1 MLACATAIVVAALAG
16 CGAAGQIRGR
26 VVAGAGTGVP
36 GATARLREG
45 SESGGAAARGPDPE
59 SATVRSLVALGEPV
73 YCAARR
79 GDEVALTF
87 DDGPGPYTRLV
98 LDKLR
103 KHGIRATFFDVG
115 RNIAV
120 MPTAPRREQA
130 LGGVGDHTFTHPV
143 LTELPPAGAH
153 RELAG
158 AQLALERASGARVF
172 LFRPPYGVHNARI
185 DALARALGLLEV
197 MWSVDSADSLGASH
211 AQIVRNV
218 IAAMRGG
225 AIILMHENRGQTVR
239 ALRPIFAALARRH
252 LHAVSVAQ
260 LLTDDPP
267 SPQQVRAG
275 QRGCGTV
282 ARAQSGD

>member
-1 MLACATAIVVAALAG
+1 MLASATPILVAALAG

-26 VVAGAGTGVP
+26 VVAGAGSGVRE
-36 GATARLREG
+36 ATARLREG
-45 SESGGAAARGPDPE
+45 GASRGATARGPDPK
-59 SATVRSLVALGEPV
+59 SAVVRSLIALGEPI

-79 GDEVALTF
+79 GNEVALTF

-103 KHGIRATFFDVG
+103 KHVIRATFFDVG

-120 MPTAPRREQA
+120 MPTAPRQEQA
-130 LGGVGDHTFTHPV
+130 LGGLGDHTFTHPV
-143 LTELPPAGAH
+143 LTARPPAGAR

-158 AQLALERASGARVF
+158 AQLALERASGAPVF
-172 LFRPPYGVHNARI
+172 LFRPPYGVHDARI
-185 DALARALGLLEV
+185 DALARTLGLLEV

-211 AQIVRNV
+211 AQIARNV
-218 IAAMRGG
+218 IAGMRGG
-225 AIILMHENRGQTVR
+225 AIILMHENHGQTVR
-239 ALRPIFAALARRH
+239 ALRPIFAALAMRH

-282 ARAQSGD
+282 AQAQTGD